1 MIEQKL
7 SKRLKQRVKLP
18 QNFLSFIR
26 RGAGERLAAMIMAL
40 VLAVAGSSMLAGCGG
55 ANTATHI
62 QKQHTQVLQKADPFA
77 VLDEQVKAGNIDPHL
92 IDERV
97 DAARQEWL
105 RALVAQQKNEKTE
118 VIKHFENA
126 TDILD
131 RLINYPGVDTS
142 KDFQDVSKSVI
153 GDYEKYVAKIDSLP
167 SNASISA
174 FRAKFNDEMAKMDI
188 RNVPLPRIDLSKTQ
202 IPLPMNTAVEQT
214 IAYFTQGNGRP
225 FMAKWLARTG
235 RYFPM
240 MKQIMK
246 EEGVPEEMVHLAM
259 IESGLNPSAV
269 SWAKAVGMWQ
279 FIDATGSRY
288 GLQNN
293 WWFDMRRDPVAA
305 TKAAGHHLHD
315 LYNQLGDWHL
325 ALAAYNSGINR
336 VREAIAEAG
345 SHDFWVIRPFLPRET
360 QNYVPLYI
368 AATLIALDPARY
380 GFNDIVYDMPLKF
393 DTVHVREAIDLN
405 ALAKAAGVTEL
416 EVKELNPEL
425 LQPSTPPVE
434 LCSPDG
440 YCLRLPAGSSSNF
453 YDRLAAI
460 PSAERRPWLVHTVER
475 GETIR
480 TIAHLYG
487 ISPGQLAEYNDM
499 TETERVRRGERLRV
513 PMSVMA
519 PQSGASENSGVE
531 PASSTMRRSAPTN
544 EVAPPASDNGAGASV
559 GAGSKLRLMKHKVR
573 RGETLYSIASNYGVT
588 VQDLRKWNDVGRA
601 RVKKGQSINIY
612 QPVAPAKNTAAAQ
625 TKSQRTIGTGAA
637 IAAVSPTMLAPTVGH
652 AKKKSPGK
660 HWVTYKVRRGDTMGK
675 IADAFGVE
683 LADLRSWNHAARH
696 GVRLGEKLKVFAAT
710 DADYA
715 ESGEDNSPAGASVG
729 AGTPKYHTVLSG
741 ETLTG
746 IAHNYGVT
754 TQQLSSWNSNMDG
767 SKLQAGEQIK
777 IYANNIT
784 PSKGDRVTSRT
795 SRARQKALVY
805 RVKRGDTLSSIASK
819 YDVAVIDLKRVN
831 HLHSRLLAAGMHLH
845 IPN

>member
-7 SKRLKQRVKLP
+7 SKRFRRRVKP
-18 QNFLSFIR
+18 H
-26 RGAGERLAAMIMAL
+26 
-40 VLAVAGSSMLAGCGG
+40 LAVMLLASVLVAAGSSMLAGCGG
-55 ANTATHI
+55 ANTATHAGMQQ
-62 QKQHTQVLQKADPFA
+62 QKAQVVEKADPFA

-105 RALVAQQKNEKTE
+105 RALVSQQKNEKTE

-131 RLINYPGVDTS
+131 RLINYPGVDTN

-174 FRAKFNDEMAKMDI
+174 FRAKFNEEMTKMDI

-202 IPLPMNTAVEQT
+202 IPLPMNTSVEET

-235 RYFPM
+235 KYFPM
-240 MKQIMK
+240 MKAIMK

-305 TKAAGHHLHD
+305 TKAAGHHLKD

-336 VREAIAEAG
+336 VREAMSEAG

-380 GFNDIVYDMPLKF
+380 GFNDIVYDAPLKF

-405 ALAKAAGVTEL
+405 ALAKAAGVSEL

-434 LCSPDG
+434 LCGPDG

-460 PSAERRPWLVHTVER
+460 PTTERRPWLIHTAQR

-480 TIAHLYG
+480 TIAHMYG

-499 TETERVRRGERLRV
+499 TETERVRKGQRLRV

-519 PQSGASENSGVE
+519 PQTGASKNDDVRTT
-531 PASSTMRRSAPTN
+531 PAN
-544 EVAPPASDNGAGASV
+544 EVTTPATNNAVDA
-559 GAGSKLRLMKHKVR
+559 KMRLMKHKVR

-588 VQDLRKWNDVGRA
+588 VQNIREWNNLGHNA
-601 RVKKGQSINIY
+601 HVKKGQALKIY
-612 QPVAPAKNTAAAQ
+612 QETSTAQAKPKQ
-625 TKSQRTIGTGAA
+625 VPGAA
-637 IAAVSPTMLAPTVGH
+637 MATATTAG
-652 AKKKSPGK
+652 AKKKSSAK
-660 HWVTYKVRRGDTMGK
+660 HWVAYKVRRGDTMGK
-675 IADAFGVE
+675 IADAFGVQ
-683 LADLRSWNHAARH
+683 LAELRSWNHAARH
-696 GVRLGEKLKVFAAT
+696 GVHVGEKLKIFAAA

-715 ESGEDNSPAGASVG
+715 ESSEDNSPASASVG

-746 IAHNYGVT
+746 IARNYGVT
-754 TQQLSSWNSNMDG
+754 TQQLSEWNGNMDG
-767 SKLQAGEQIK
+767 SSLQAGEQIK

-784 PSKGDRVTSRT
+784 ASKGDRVTSRI
-795 SRARQKALVY
+795 SHARHHALVY

-819 YDVAVIDLKRVN
+819 YDVAVTDLRRAN
-831 HLHSRLLAAGMHLH
+831 HLRGGMLTAGSHLR